1 MAFGN
6 CKLGYLAI
14 ETRKP
19 GKWRTFNDTLL
30 KLPVAANPDGSFGL
44 QIDDRRQR
52 LIVVAGEKDDV
63 HAVGLEMDSDAALDA
78 LAERLTADGT
88 STRTADAALCA
99 ARGVRRLIAFDDP
112 SGVRLEA
119 FVNAAPATV
128 SFTSEF
134 FADGFHSDDS
144 GFGHVVLT
152 TRDLEKS
159 ERFYCGVLGF
169 AVTERLA
176 LRLGPVDMRGI
187 FLHCNRRHHSIAI
200 FAVPGR
206 RKLHHVMLQ
215 AAALRDVGV
224 AYERFKSNRVPFS
237 LHLGQHPDPDSTVSF
252 YAATPSGF
260 DIEIGAAGNEIEP
273 VGWRERRL
281 DRVSTWGHKP
291 TMRLKLN
298 SMRDLVV
305 QKLGLH

>member
-14 ETRKP
+14 ETREP

-30 KLPVAANPDGSFGL
+30 KLPAAANPDGSVGL

-52 LIVVAGEKDDV
+52 LIILPGQKDDV
-63 HAVGLEMDSDAALDA
+63 HAVGLELDSDAALDA
-78 LAERLTADGT
+78 LAERLAGSGT
-88 STRTADAALCA
+88 TTRAGDATLCA
-99 ARGVRRLIAFDDP
+99 ARGVRRLIGFDDP
-112 SGVRLEA
+112 AGVRLEA
-119 FVNAAPATV
+119 FIGLAPAAAPFA
-128 SFTSEF
+128 SEF

-144 GFGHVVLT
+144 GFGHVVLA

-159 ERFYCGVLGF
+159 ELFYCGVLGF

-176 LRLGPVDMRGI
+176 LRLGPIDMRGI

-215 AAALRDVGV
+215 AAALRDVGL

-273 VGWRERRL
+273 AGWQERRL
-281 DRVSTWGHKP
+281 DRVSSWGHKP
-291 TMRLKLN
+291 TLRLKLN
-298 SMRDLVV
+298 SMRELIAGR
-305 QKLGLH
+305 LGRH